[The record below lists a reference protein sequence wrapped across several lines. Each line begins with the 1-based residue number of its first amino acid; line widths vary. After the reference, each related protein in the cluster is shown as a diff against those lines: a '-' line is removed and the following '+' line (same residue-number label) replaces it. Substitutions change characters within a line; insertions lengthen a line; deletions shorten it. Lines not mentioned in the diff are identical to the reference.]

1 MQPKPRFDEL
11 TEDRIR
17 QIEAT
22 WKSDIEGKIDML
34 VEAERIR
41 AEKYDQFIDMLIK
54 RELRRERLWDAII
67 DKGLTMLIVSGAV
80 ALFSLAWSGA
90 MGELASK
97 LAGKK

>member
-22 WKSDIEGKIDML
+22 WKSDIEGK
-34 VEAERIR
+34 
-41 AEKYDQFIDMLIK
+41 IDMLIK